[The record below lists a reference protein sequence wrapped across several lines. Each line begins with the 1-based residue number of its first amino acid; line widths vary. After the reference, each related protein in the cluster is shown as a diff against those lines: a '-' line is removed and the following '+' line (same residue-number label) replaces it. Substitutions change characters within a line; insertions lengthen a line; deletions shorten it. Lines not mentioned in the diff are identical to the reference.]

1 MKKLLVFIIAFSSLG
16 LTAQTMAFSAVE
28 VRMKDHTE
36 KDVLEAFDKVM
47 KGVKPNKGGVVLER
61 IWYNSPAKGMT
72 HRMVWLYT
80 LGEDLFDDESID
92 EDKNEAFWAK
102 MGNYVEDWGTS
113 YSGRMLS
120 WKEGDTEK
128 YPRVHI
134 WDIKITDRNRFKKA
148 HDQIVKEFSSEFK
161 DRLVAF
167 GTYDIGKPNGA
178 SHWVAL
184 TGKDQADH
192 MLLYD
197 NLEKSSRFLKLIS
210 ERGPVENIKDFQAQI
225 LRRIQ

>member
-47 KGVKPNKGGVVLER
+47 EGVKPNKGGVVLER

-120 WKEGDTEK
+120 WKE
-128 YPRVHI
+128 
-134 WDIKITDRNRFKKA
+134 A
-148 HDQIVKEFSSEFK
+148 HQVSFVTTSGHE
-161 DRLVAF
+161 RLVLMALCF
-167 GTYDIGKPNGA
+167 VIPSVFFFILHPYRGQNYNLPVIG
-178 SHWVAL
+178 AL
-184 TGKDQADH
+184 
-192 MLLYD
+192 
-197 NLEKSSRFLKLIS
+197 LI
-210 ERGPVENIKDFQAQI
+210 E
-225 LRRIQ
+225 